1 MPKICNTLYR
11 VSTKK
16 QVYTSADNTDDIPMQ
31 RLSCREFAGRMGWV
45 IGKEFEEFGVSG
57 SKVSAEKRDAIQDLK
72 DAALSGSFQVLLVF
86 MFDRLGRIDDETPFV
101 LEWFVRH
108 GIEVWSVNE
117 GEQKIEQHV
126 DKLMNYIRFW
136 QAAGE
141 SEKTSVRTKTA
152 LSQMVQEGHFRGGG
166 VAYGFRI
173 EKQGRMNKGNNEVY
187 EILIDEQE
195 ASVVRTIFD
204 LYTIKGYGSQ
214 RIATY
219 LRERGIKTRRS
230 ENFTNSTISHILGNK
245 SYIGILR
252 SGETESEIFSH
263 LQIIDP
269 LTFEAAQGLR
279 NQRSAD
285 YKERCVPLNT
295 KGNSLLSGNIFCG
308 HCGGRL
314 VVTTNGKRYTRK
326 DGSVKETPKTRYTCY
341 KKTRHLGCEGQT
353 GYTVRKLDA
362 IIDSIVQG
370 LFQQLKDAPKED
382 ILEKRYAVQLE
393 ESRLQLKTAL
403 STHQANAAEV
413 IQYESEV
420 IKIIRGES
428 KLNADLLNKL
438 YEEAKTKALE
448 SDLKV
453 KSLEKKIRDCEEM
466 SGSLA
471 NQYDSMRSWA
481 DLYGDCDMETKK
493 MILSRIMSSIRV
505 SRDYEIEIDLTVD
518 CEELGISY

>member
-1 MPKICNTLYR
+1 
-11 VSTKK
+11 
-16 QVYTSADNTDDIPMQ
+16 
-31 RLSCREFAGRMGWV
+31 
-45 IGKEFEEFGVSG
+45 
-57 SKVSAEKRDAIQDLK
+57 
-72 DAALSGSFQVLLVF
+72 
-86 MFDRLGRIDDETPFV
+86 
-101 LEWFVRH
+101 
-108 GIEVWSVNE
+108 
-117 GEQKIEQHV
+117 
-126 DKLMNYIRFW
+126 
-136 QAAGE
+136 
-141 SEKTSVRTKTA
+141 
-152 LSQMVQEGHFRGGG
+152 
-166 VAYGFRI
+166 
-173 EKQGRMNKGNNEVY
+173 
-187 EILIDEQE
+187 
-195 ASVVRTIFD
+195 
-204 LYTIKGYGSQ
+204 
-214 RIATY
+214 
-219 LRERGIKTRRS
+219 
-230 ENFTNSTISHILGNK
+230 
-245 SYIGILR
+245 
-252 SGETESEIFSH
+252 

-314 VVTTNGKRYTRK
+314 IVTTNGKRYTRK

-438 YEEAKTKALE
+438 YEEAKMKALE

-505 SRDYEIEIDLTVD
+505 SRDYESKST
-518 CEELGISY
+518 